1 LPATSAALSEKWIF
15 IDPMHYIALLSQRP
29 GAFEHAVPIRRWRK
43 TWPPVYERLLKILQE
58 RWPEGRGLREFIAI
72 LKLHREHEAHEIEQA
87 IRACLKLGVPQLD
100 SIQLHLRR
108 ERHSELLAKSLDLA
122 SRPQLLGIGEQSVN
136 LGQYD
141 RLLRVR

>member
-1 LPATSAALSEKWIF
+1 LPATSAALSEKRISS
-15 IDPMHYIALLSQRP
+15 DPLHYIALLSQRP

-87 IRACLKLGVPQLD
+87 IRVCLELGAPQLD
-100 SIQLHLRR
+100 SIRLHLRP
-108 ERHSELLAKSLDLA
+108 STMLAKPLDLA
-122 SRPQLLGIGEQSVN
+122 RCPQLLGIGELSVN

-141 RLLRVR
+141 RLLQVR

>member
-1 LPATSAALSEKWIF
+1 MCYPL
-15 IDPMHYIALLSQRP
+15 HYIALLSQRP

-43 TWPPVYERLLKILQE
+43 EWPPVYETLLETLRE
-58 RWPEGRGLREFIAI
+58 RWPDGRGLREFITI
-72 LKLHREHEAHEIEQA
+72 LKLHREHPEREVEQA
-87 IRACLKLGVPQLD
+87 IRACLKLGAPRLD

-108 ERHSELLAKSLDLA
+108 ERVSESLVMPLDLEG
-122 SRPQLLGIGEQSVN
+122 RPKLQGIGEQPVS